1 MTFGFILTRHVN
13 SETSNK
19 YWNQSVKLI
28 RTFYP
33 YAKIII
39 IDDNSNYSLVKP
51 EFNYNNVE
59 VIQSEYPKRGEL
71 LPFIY
76 YLRNKWFDKAVILHD
91 SVFISKK
98 INFASVNLPVL
109 PLWHAPYDKENLPNL
124 LRLCSL
130 LKNNYEIQQK
140 LAKPKENVLSS
151 VGTIDISEFNICFGV
166 QCVITHN
173 FLTRI
178 ENKYKISNL
187 IHGVHCR
194 SDRCGLERIIGTIFV
209 EECPQLHKVKSL
221 FGNIHLHYKSFKYNY
236 KEYEYD
242 FKHNNPKGIMVK
254 VWTGR

>member
-13 SETSNK
+13 SATSNK

-39 IDDNSNYSLVKP
+39 IDDNSDYSLVKAD
-51 EFNYNNVE
+51 FNYVNVE

-91 SVFISKK
+91 SVFLSKK
-98 INFASVNLPVL
+98 VNFDSIQLPVL
-109 PLWHAPYDKENLPNL
+109 PIWHAPYDKENISNL
-124 LRLCSL
+124 HRVSSL
-130 LKNNYEIQQK
+130 LKNNAHIQHI
-140 LAKPKENVLSS
+140 LAKPKENVLSCVAS
-151 VGTIDISEFNICFGV
+151 RDPSDFNICFGV
-166 QCVITHN
+166 QCVIRHD
-173 FLTRI
+173 FLIRI

-187 IHGVHCR
+187 IQGIHCR
-194 SDRCGLERIIGTIFV
+194 ADRCSLERIMGAVFS
-209 EECPQLHKVKSL
+209 EECPELCKRKSL
-221 FGNIHLHYKSFKYNY
+221 FGSIHFHYKAFKYNY
-236 KEYEYD
+236 NEYEYD
-242 FKHNNPKGIMVK
+242 FKHNRPKGIMVK

>member
-1 MTFGFILTRHVN
+1 MSFGFILTRHVN
-13 SETSNK
+13 SVTTNK
-19 YWNQSVKLI
+19 YWNQNVKLI

-51 EFNYNNVE
+51 DFNYMNVE

-98 INFASVNLPVL
+98 INFASVVLPVL
-109 PLWHAPYDKENLPNL
+109 PLWHAAYDKENLSNL

-130 LKNNYEIQQK
+130 LKNNIQIYNK
-140 LAKPKENVLSS
+140 LAKPKENFLPT
-151 VGTIDISEFNICFGV
+151 VGKIETNEFNICFGV
-166 QCVITHN
+166 QCVITHD
-173 FLTRI
+173 FLKRI
-178 ENKYKISNL
+178 EEKYKISNL

-194 SDRCGLERIIGTIFV
+194 RDRCALERIMGIIFN
-209 EECPQLHKVKSL
+209 EECPHLHKYRSL

-236 KEYEYD
+236 NEYEYD

>member
-1 MTFGFILTRHVN
+1 MSFGFILTRHVN
-13 SETSNK
+13 SVTSNK

-39 IDDNSNYSLVKP
+39 IDDNSNYSLVKAD
-51 EFNYNNVE
+51 FNYVNVE

-91 SVFISKK
+91 SVFISKR
-98 INFASVNLPVL
+98 INFARIELPVL
-109 PLWHAPYDKENLPNL
+109 PLWHAPYDKENLSNV
-124 LRLCSL
+124 LRLSSL
-130 LKNNYEIQQK
+130 LKNNSFIQHK
-140 LAKPKENVLSS
+140 LSRPKENVLSS
-151 VGTIDISEFNICFGV
+151 IGSVDTSEFNICFGV
-166 QCVITHN
+166 QCVIKHD

-194 SDRCGLERIIGTIFV
+194 SDRCALERIMGTIFV
-209 EECPQLHKVKSL
+209 EECAQLHKCRSL
-221 FGNIHLHYKSFKYNY
+221 FGNIHSHYKSFKYNY
-236 KEYEYD
+236 NEYEYD
-242 FKHNNPKGIMVK
+242 FKHNRPKGIMVK